1 MAQTTINNETNKIGL
16 VSEIIVNDSSN
27 NINTNKKYINL
38 FEENSFFILKNDKKS
53 FEETKYQGF
62 IEIDETLIFQV
73 KIEKDYINLI
83 HHFDKCYNCSKLQKY
98 YDTINMLN
106 YDLWKVIKK
115 PEQDAND
122 ESYYFNLKKNDI
134 FRFGNIKFI
143 LREFHVNNEINDNI
157 NSKNDNKNNNNEDKH
172 EKNINKNENIEDNNN
187 KNNNNDDIN
196 KNQSDLSINI
206 SSSQALNYKIINDK
220 MPYTLL
226 LESNPKKICKIC
238 NKSSSRENGP
248 LVKLCLCEEY
258 VHFNCKKK
266 EMKEAKYIR
275 EERDIWCNKYYI
287 KTNCPKCKKFIPSHF
302 IFKEGDIYQLYQ
314 LVDIPFKINEEYL
327 LLETIDFLDTNNEYI
342 KCIFYIKLK
351 DQKYFEENKIISI
364 SRGNVQKNMDDN
376 NDLIPL
382 NIPYFSGVPN
392 IVYNINKKTLS
403 LKYNSDTYN
412 TMVLES
418 QYKVEKNNDRINNI
432 LLELGNL
439 KIKSYLVNEEEFDK
453 IRNQKKNNPSK
464 IEKRMEPKK

>member
-1 MAQTTINNETNKIGL
+1 MDKKTNINNENNKIGL

-27 NINTNKKYINL
+27 NINNNKKYINL
-38 FEENSFFILKNDKKS
+38 FEENSFFILKNDKKT

-157 NSKNDNKNNNNEDKH
+157 NSKNDNKNNNNEK
-172 EKNINKNENIEDNNN
+172 KINKNENIEDNNN
-187 KNNNNDDIN
+187 KNKNNDNNIN
-196 KNQSDLSINI
+196 KNPSDVSKNN
-206 SSSQALNYKIINDK
+206 SSSQTLNFKIINDK

-266 EMKEAKYIR
+266 EMKKDKNIKDAI
-275 EERDIWCNKYYI
+275 DLSCNSYYI
-287 KTNCPKCKKFIPSHF
+287 KSHCQQCNKFIPSHF

-314 LVDIPFKINEEYL
+314 LVDIPFKINKEYL

-351 DQKYFEENKIISI
+351 DQKSFEENKIISNSI
-364 SRGNVQKNMDDN
+364 GNVQKNMDDN

-418 QYKVEKNNDRINNI
+418 QYKVGKNNDRINNI

-439 KIKSYLVNEEEFDK
+439 KIKSYLINEEEFDK
-453 IRNQKKNNPSK
+453 IRNQKKNNPSE
-464 IEKRMEPKK
+464 IEKRMEHKN